1 MANAGWT
8 VAGLPDLTGRTVV
21 VTGASSGIGAATAR
35 ALAGAG
41 ATVVLAVRDVAKGEL
56 VAATFAGTTDVREL
70 DLENLA
76 SVRAFAAAWS
86 GDLDILVNNAGIMM
100 VPEGRTADG
109 FERQIGTNH
118 LGPFALTNLLLPR
131 ITDRVVTVSSNAH
144 ERGRIDLD
152 DLNWEHR
159 PYRSSQAYSDSKL
172 ANLLFTLELQRRLAA
187 AGSSVRALA
196 VHPGMVRTNLFG
208 HATGVTASV
217 IGALGPL
224 VMQDPAH
231 GARPTLFAATQDIP
245 GGSFVEPD
253 GLAHLRGNPA
263 IAKASNS
270 AYDIEVAG
278 RLWDLSARLTGIASP
293 VAVAAGP

>member
-1 MANAGWT
+1 
-8 VAGLPDLTGRTVV
+8 
-21 VTGASSGIGAATAR
+21 
-35 ALAGAG
+35 
-41 ATVVLAVRDVAKGEL
+41 
-56 VAATFAGTTDVREL
+56 
-70 DLENLA
+70 
-76 SVRAFAAAWS
+76 
-86 GDLDILVNNAGIMM
+86 
-100 VPEGRTADG
+100 
-109 FERQIGTNH
+109 
-118 LGPFALTNLLLPR
+118 
-131 ITDRVVTVSSNAH
+131 
-144 ERGRIDLD
+144 
-152 DLNWEHR
+152 
-159 PYRSSQAYSDSKL
+159 
-172 ANLLFTLELQRRLAA
+172 
-187 AGSSVRALA
+187 
-196 VHPGMVRTNLFG
+196 MVRTNLFG